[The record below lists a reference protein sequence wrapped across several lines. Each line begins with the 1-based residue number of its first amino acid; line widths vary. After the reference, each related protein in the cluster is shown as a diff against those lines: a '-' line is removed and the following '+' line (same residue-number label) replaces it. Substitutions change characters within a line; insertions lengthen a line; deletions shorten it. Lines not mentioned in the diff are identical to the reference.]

1 MITLA
6 LIIYKNTRKRN
17 PPLLMHTCDSSSTW
31 KKVQVNFHFYPIST
45 EEDFYSELFT
55 ITAPSATAVAPNANT
70 YVKYLQ
76 KTTTKAAQ
84 NTYQHNK
91 KRLIRKNEFTS
102 KVCGTT
108 VRRTPIVSR
117 PTPLLPLVHFLS
129 RDDRGRS
136 PSFSCSFS
144 DPPLSL
150 ISSVIYETHNKRRLI

>member
-31 KKVQVNFHFYPIST
+31 KKVQANFHFYPIST

-108 VRRTPIVSR
+108 VRRTPIVLSR
-117 PTPLLPLVHFLS
+117 PTPLLPLGVH
-129 RDDRGRS
+129 RGRS
-136 PSFSCSFS
+136 PSVSRSLLVTMRCFF
-144 DPPLSL
+144 DPSPC
-150 ISSVIYETHNKRRLI
+150 H

>member
-70 YVKYLQ
+70 YVKYIQ

-102 KVCGTT
+102 KVCGTVPLFDVHQSYSRVQHLCFLSST
-108 VRRTPIVSR
+108 TGVVVQVSR
-117 PTPLLPLVHFLS
+117 AH
-129 RDDRGRS
+129 
-136 PSFSCSFS
+136 
-144 DPPLSL
+144 
-150 ISSVIYETHNKRRLI
+150 YW